1 MPIVYANIHQSIYCS
16 RLTHLPSCLGYFH
29 KTVLIY
35 CTVIGPTLCFFYFAP
50 RVRQSDDIKRAEN
63 RLSCKYGQYRLYLKF
78 NVGAAR
84 QEIGMFKISDAAG
97 DLGIPGEGGDNSN
110 TDIKCKC

>member
-1 MPIVYANIHQSIYCS
+1 MGGGICLSFAFLSIVQCS
-16 RLTHLPSCLGYFH
+16 LYFFLLYSKLYFLLYSNLAH
-29 KTVLIY
+29 VM
-35 CTVIGPTLCFFYFAP
+35 FFYFAP
-50 RVRQSDDIKRAEN
+50 WVRQSGDIKRAEN

-78 NVGAAR
+78 NVGATR